1 MRNGLTALVIGAI
14 AYGAV
19 VAGSGPAFAQTP
31 TYGIGRPPTAGELK
45 QIDIDVLPDGRG
57 LSPGSGTASVGKD
70 VYAARCVTCHGPTGT
85 EGPQDVLVGG
95 GGTLAAR
102 GGASRP
108 VKTVGS
114 YWPYATTLW
123 DYVRRA
129 MPFDHPGTLTTN
141 EIYSVTAYVLFLN
154 GIVGERDVLDQS
166 SLPRIA
172 MPNRN
177 GFVADPRPDV
187 PAKK

>member
-1 MRNGLTALVIGAI
+1 
-14 AYGAV
+14 
-19 VAGSGPAFAQTP
+19 
-31 TYGIGRPPTAGELK
+31 
-45 QIDIDVLPDGRG
+45 
-57 LSPGSGTASVGKD
+57 
-70 VYAARCVTCHGPTGT
+70 
-85 EGPQDVLVGG
+85 
-95 GGTLAAR
+95 
-102 GGASRP
+102 
-108 VKTVGS
+108 
-114 YWPYATTLW
+114 
-123 DYVRRA
+123 